1 MDFKKSI
8 KKNFIIFDKIF
19 YSEIMKV
26 VFMIESLYKFMPF
39 RESFFENFLLRAS
52 HFNSLNDPF
61 EMEPSIEWWVNIFL
75 EIKHYRFGETKEEIT
90 SYIKNQNYYSPWR
103 HLGTDL
109 FKEHGIISFTETK
122 NNILMWSHYSNNH
135 TGLVVEF
142 DIKHSFFNKKFK
154 EKDKKYEG
162 TPQKVL
168 YRKDRLKS
176 SNYLLE
182 PFFHKSLEWMYEQE
196 YRMLLPLH
204 KRDKILIHNNHCND
218 EFIKNGVQ
226 SSSNGEFKK
235 LNKNFL
241 EIKNSYNTSLI
252 NNKNTMFMFKV
263 PPNAIKSV
271 YLGCK
276 ISKEN
281 KDKLINLLKKE
292 SLNHIKVFQSIIND
306 NNYELDFIEEPNN

>member
-1 MDFKKSI
+1 MGFKKQLYF
-8 KKNFIIFDKIF
+8 FIIFDRIF
-19 YSEIMKV
+19 HSKIMKV

-52 HFNSLNDPF
+52 HFNSLNDSF
-61 EMEPSIEWWVNIFL
+61 EMEPSIEWWVDIFL
-75 EIKHYRFGETKEEIT
+75 ELKHYRFGETKEEIT
-90 SYIKNQNYYSPWR
+90 SYIKSQNFYSPWR
-103 HLGTDL
+103 HLGTSL

-122 NNILMWSHYSNNH
+122 ENILMWSHYSENH
-135 TGLVVEF
+135 TGIVIEF
-142 DIKHSFFNKKFK
+142 DIKHPFFNKKFK

-162 TPQKVL
+162 TPQKVF
-168 YRKDRLKS
+168 YRKERLKT

-196 YRMLLPLH
+196 YRMLLPLS
-204 KRDKILIHNNHCND
+204 KYNKILIHEKYCN
-218 EFIKNGVQ
+218 E
-226 SSSNGEFKK
+226 
-235 LNKNFL
+235 NFL
-241 EIKNSYNTSLI
+241 NECVNSSYNAELKKFNDYFFEVKNSFNTSLI
-252 NNKNTMFMFKV
+252 NNQNTMFMFKV

-281 KDKLINLLKKE
+281 KEKLINILKIK